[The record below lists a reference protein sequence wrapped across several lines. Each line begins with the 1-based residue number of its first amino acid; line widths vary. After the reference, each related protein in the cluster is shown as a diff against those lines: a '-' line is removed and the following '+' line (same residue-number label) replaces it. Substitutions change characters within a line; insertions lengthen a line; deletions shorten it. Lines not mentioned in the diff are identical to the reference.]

1 MKKIGCLQN
10 KNQSVLRIIKNV
22 LIYKKII
29 SLFFAVFSFVFSP
42 LFHLLSL
49 GYVFLFSC
57 CFCLWFSF
65 CFYTHIHINSLLQT
79 RQVKLMYL
87 IFVFLWFFSIVFF
100 KHILHLL
107 LVVQFRLKYKKKKT
121 GNIHIFVYVIYIFIF
136 IFIV

>member
-1 MKKIGCLQN
+1 MLLDNDYKICLLFLPYMYNSNNNNIIVIKKNAMKKIGCLQN

-29 SLFFAVFSFVFSP
+29 SLFFAIFSFVFSA
-42 LFHLLSL
+42 LLHLLSL

-57 CFCLWFSF
+57 WFCLWFSF

-100 KHILHLL
+100 
-107 LVVQFRLKYKKKKT
+107 
-121 GNIHIFVYVIYIFIF
+121 
-136 IFIV
+136 